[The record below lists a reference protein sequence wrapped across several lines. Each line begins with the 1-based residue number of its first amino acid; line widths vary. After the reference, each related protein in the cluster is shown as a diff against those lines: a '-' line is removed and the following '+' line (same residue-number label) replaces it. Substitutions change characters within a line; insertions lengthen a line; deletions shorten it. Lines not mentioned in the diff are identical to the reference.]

1 MSRAS
6 ASTRRTLRRV
16 RITGWSALTALLVT
30 IVSFLTWF
38 HIVLPADRG
47 AMDAFFANEEISV
60 VAENGLILATPTG
73 PSTNQGLVFYPGAKV
88 DPYAYLPTFEG
99 LIAQGLTVVVVEPLF
114 NMALFDTTPLSGA
127 TSLAPGITQWF
138 VGGHSLGGVRACMVA
153 DDPAVSGVV
162 LMASFCANDLSQTD
176 LTILQLFGDKDGL
189 IDPVAVAEASAL
201 LPISNVEYTLAGAN
215 HASFGAY
222 GPQGGDGIATA
233 NRSEVFAMIQATI
246 TTNLLTD

>member
-73 PSTNQGLVFYPGAKV
+73 PSTNEGLVFYPGTKV

-114 NMALFDTTPLSGA
+114 NMALFDTTPLSDA

-138 VGGHSLGGVRACMVA
+138 VGGHSSGGVRACMVA

-162 LMASFCANDLSQTD
+162 LMASFCANDLSATD